1 MSAMRPQPEVG
12 VHRLRTAI
20 LQAVAD
26 SKQALHGTD
35 VVEKFAKSGWTF
47 PPSVKD
53 VRHAVRWLEGRGLVE
68 WRKAP
73 HGPGKELRITSAGHE
88 AAHQGLLGL
97 LGPSQPTQ
105 GDAERSASA
114 SPPTRRGGRTG
125 FVGGPTVGRH
135 LPSLVRNS
143 DDHVRCLPC

>member
-1 MSAMRPQPEVG
+1 MSAKRQPEVG

-20 LQAVAD
+20 LQAVSD
-26 SKQALHGTD
+26 SRRPLHGSD

-68 WRKAP
+68 WHKAP
-73 HGPGKELRITSAGHE
+73 HGPGKELHLTSAGRK
-88 AAHQGLLGL
+88 AARQGLLGQNQ
-97 LGPSQPTQ
+97 SKQ
-105 GDAERSASA
+105 GDAGRGTASA
-114 SPPTRRGGRTG
+114 SSSTRRGGAGGVHRERTA
-125 FVGGPTVGRH
+125 GRH

-143 DDHVRCLPC
+143 EDHVRCLPC

>member
-1 MSAMRPQPEVG
+1 MSAKRQPEVG

-26 SKQALHGTD
+26 SKRPLHGSD
-35 VVEKFAKSGWTF
+35 VVETFAKSGWTF

-68 WRKAP
+68 WRKTP
-73 HGPGKELRITSAGHE
+73 HVPGKELHLTSAGRK
-88 AAHQGLLGL
+88 AASQGLLGQ
-97 LGPSQPTQ
+97 SQSKHR
-105 GDAERSASA
+105 DAGRGIASA
-114 SPPTRRGGRTG
+114 SSATRRGGAHRERST
-125 FVGGPTVGRH
+125 PRH

-143 DDHVRCLPC
+143 DAHVRSVPC